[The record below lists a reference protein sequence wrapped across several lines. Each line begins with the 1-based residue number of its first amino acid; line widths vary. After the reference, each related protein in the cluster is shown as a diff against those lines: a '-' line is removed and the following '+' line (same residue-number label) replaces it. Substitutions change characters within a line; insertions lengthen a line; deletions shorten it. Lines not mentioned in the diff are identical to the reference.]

1 MCSQGYYIIY
11 IEPIQYYLLHN
22 LFHAFGISLQLY
34 NVNTIN
40 FKAIQIG
47 IIPTRQTTRA
57 TYKLLIIQELAAN
70 IIH

>member
-1 MCSQGYYIIY
+1 MCSQGEYYIIY
-11 IEPIQYYLLHN
+11 IIPIQYVLHN
-22 LFHAFGISLQLY
+22 LIHAFGISLQLY

-40 FKAIQIG
+40 FKAIQIR

-57 TYKLLIIQELAAN
+57 TYKMLIIQELAAN